1 MNRASIGGTSFEGSA
16 IDWPFS
22 RASASAYASRSRC
35 TAAGSST
42 VNFTGLSSAIV
53 PSLSFAIFIFL
64 TPVRIEYQITVDD
77 YADRE
82 TRPNRQCRL
91 DIEIALNSFLSD
103 LIQTVTGS
111 AAKCLHDIA
120 VVAGTRGG
128 AEFRYRRPATSKAAP
143 P

>member
-16 IDWPFS
+16 INWPFS

-64 TPVRIEYQITVDD
+64 TRVRIEYQITVDD

-82 TRPNRQCRL
+82 TRPDRQRGL
-91 DIEIALNSFLSD
+91 NVEIALNNFLPS
-103 LIQTVTGS
+103 LIHTFARP
-111 AAKCLHDIA
+111 AANRLNDIA
-120 VVAGTRGG
+120 IVAGVR
-128 AEFRYRRPATSKAAP
+128 TSSKFTADTK
-143 P
+143 